1 MENMTTGG
9 KGETLTFEEVHRNE
23 EYGNHYP
30 LHYAARENQLQDLKE
45 LLQTTAYDNNP
56 DTLDPSGQT
65 ALHLAADRGHVE
77 SIKLLLKAGAKNW
90 NAKSRKRLSCKP

>member
-65 ALHLAADRGHVE
+65 ALHLAADR
-77 SIKLLLKAGAKNW
+77 
-90 NAKSRKRLSCKP
+90 